1 MQTKCMLCYMDFA
14 SHTGFAS
21 VAHNLMDRLLPF
33 FEEKNVIVNI
43 CATNYQGQPF
53 WYNGK
58 NGGKAYVRA
67 AKDYAKNDKDLWY
80 RDGMLKLLNEK
91 NWDMFWAIN
100 DIPVFSPMM
109 QILHTIRSQ
118 YKHQNKQTRFK
129 SILYAPVDSPCN
141 PQFMNDL
148 EFWDSFVTYTEYG
161 KKQIEPHVYNSLTNL
176 YKQIDVIPH
185 GANKDDFHKI
195 QNFDK
200 SAAREKWKLPTDKFI
215 FGNINKNNSRK
226 NIGGTLFAFKK
237 FLDWYFTS
245 SYHKHPHLYLH
256 MSPTDET
263 GINIYRAAENLGIS
277 QYITYPTKEEY
288 IKGGA
293 YTLEEMNEIYNCL
306 DCYVTTTAA
315 EGWGL
320 TVTEAMAVGL
330 PIVAPMHTSIQEIT
344 ENGSACY
351 PITCLYEHFQIS
363 DYENIRFMPDAND
376 TFFQMKSAYIDAIHD
391 NFPHRS
397 AYEDILNVYDWNKI
411 AEQWKKIFSSMI

>member
-1 MQTKCMLCYMDFA
+1 MQTKTMLCYMDFA

-33 FEEKNVIVNI
+33 FEENNVLINI

-91 NWDMFWAIN
+91 NWDVFWAIN

-109 QILHTIRSQ
+109 EILTTIRSQ
-118 YKHQNKQTRFK
+118 YKYHNKQTRFK
-129 SILYAPVDSPCN
+129 SVLYTPVDSPCN
-141 PQFMNDL
+141 PKFMNDL
-148 EFWDSFVTYTEYG
+148 SFWDSLVTYTEYG
-161 KKQIEPHVYNSLTNL
+161 KKEIERFTISKILPTPI
-176 YKQIDVIPH
+176 QVIPH
-185 GANKDDFHKI
+185 GANKQDYYKI
-195 QNFDK
+195 SNFDK
-200 SAAREKWKLPTDKFI
+200 HAAREKWKLPTDKFI

-226 NIGGTLFAFKK
+226 NIGGTLLAFKK
-237 FLDWYFTS
+237 FLDWYATS
-245 SYHKHPHLYLH
+245 KFDRHPHLYLH

-344 ENGSACY
+344 KNGVACY
-351 PITCLYEHFQIS
+351 PVTSLYEHFQIS
-363 DYENIRFMPDAND
+363 DYENIRFIPDAND
-376 TFFQMKSAYIDAIHD
+376 TCLQMQAAYSDTILDKSKHQKAYT
-391 NFPHRS
+391 
-397 AYEDILNVYDWNKI
+397 DILNVYDWDKI
-411 AEQWKKIFSSMI
+411 AEQWKKIFLPLLT

>member
-1 MQTKCMLCYMDFA
+1 MQTKTMLCYMDFA

-33 FEEKNVIVNI
+33 FEENNVLINI

-91 NWDMFWAIN
+91 NWDVFWAIN

-109 QILHTIRSQ
+109 EILGTIRGQ
-118 YKHQNKQTRFK
+118 YKYHNKQTRFK
-129 SILYAPVDSPCN
+129 SILYTPVDSPCN
-141 PQFMNDL
+141 QNFMNDL
-148 EFWDSFVTYTEYG
+148 SFWDTLVTYTEYG
-161 KKQIEPHVYNSLTNL
+161 KKEIERFTISKILPTPV
-176 YKQIDVIPH
+176 QVIPH
-185 GANKDDFHKI
+185 GANKQDFYKI
-195 QNFDK
+195 PNFDK
-200 SAAREKWKLPTDKFI
+200 KAAREKWKLPTDKFI

-226 NIGGTLFAFKK
+226 NIGGTLLAFKK
-237 FLDWYFTS
+237 FLDWYATS
-245 SYHKHPHLYLH
+245 KFDKHPHLYLH

-344 ENGSACY
+344 KNGAACY
-351 PITCLYEHFQIS
+351 PVTSLYEHFQIS
-363 DYENIRFMPDAND
+363 DYENIRFIPDAND
-376 TFFQMKSAYIDAIHD
+376 TCLQMQAAYSDTILEKLKHQK
-391 NFPHRS
+391 
-397 AYEDILNVYDWNKI
+397 AYTDILNVYDWDKI
-411 AEQWKKIFSSMI
+411 AEQWKKIFLPLLT

>member
-1 MQTKCMLCYMDFA
+1 MDFA

-33 FEEKNVIVNI
+33 FEENNVLINI

-91 NWDMFWAIN
+91 NWDVFWAIN

-109 QILHTIRSQ
+109 EILTTIRSQ
-118 YKHQNKQTRFK
+118 YKYHKKQTRFK

-141 PQFMNDL
+141 PKFMNDL
-148 EFWDSFVTYTEYG
+148 TFWDSLITYTEYG
-161 KKQIEPHVYNSLTNL
+161 KKEIERFTTDSILPTPI
-176 YKQIDVIPH
+176 QVIPH
-185 GANKDDFHKI
+185 GANKQDFYKI
-195 QNFDK
+195 PDFDK
-200 SAAREKWKLPTDKFI
+200 KAAREKWKLPTDKFI

-226 NIGGTLFAFKK
+226 NIGGTLLAFKK
-237 FLDWYFTS
+237 FLDWYATS
-245 SYHKHPHLYLH
+245 KFDKHPHLYLH

-344 ENGSACY
+344 NNGTACY
-351 PITCLYEHFQIS
+351 PITSLYEHFQIS
-363 DYENIRFMPDAND
+363 DYENIRFIPDAND
-376 TFFQMKSAYIDAIHD
+376 TCLQMQAAYSDTILD
-391 NFPHRS
+391 NSKHQK
-397 AYEDILNVYDWNKI
+397 AYTDILNVYDWDKI
-411 AEQWKKIFSSMI
+411 SEQWKKIFLPLLT

>member
-1 MQTKCMLCYMDFA
+1 MQTKTMLCYMDFA
-14 SHTGFAS
+14 THTGFAS

-33 FEEKNVIVNI
+33 FEENNVLINI

-91 NWDMFWAIN
+91 NWDVFWAIN

-109 QILHTIRSQ
+109 EILTTIRSQ
-118 YKHQNKQTRFK
+118 YKYHNKQTRFK
-129 SILYAPVDSPCN
+129 SVLYTPVDSPCN
-141 PQFMNDL
+141 PKFMNDL
-148 EFWDSFVTYTEYG
+148 SFWDSLVTYTEYG
-161 KKQIEPHVYNSLTNL
+161 KKEIERFTISKILPTPI
-176 YKQIDVIPH
+176 QVIPH
-185 GANKDDFHKI
+185 GANKQDYYKI
-195 QNFDK
+195 PNFDK
-200 SAAREKWKLPTDKFI
+200 HAAREKWKLPTDKFI

-226 NIGGTLFAFKK
+226 NIGGTLLAFKK
-237 FLDWYFTS
+237 FLDWYATS
-245 SYHKHPHLYLH
+245 KFDRHPHLYLH

-293 YTLEEMNEIYNCL
+293 YTLEEMNEVYNCL

-344 ENGSACY
+344 NNGTACY
-351 PITCLYEHFQIS
+351 PITSLYEHFQIS
-363 DYENIRFMPDAND
+363 DYENIRFIPDAND
-376 TFFQMKSAYIDAIHD
+376 TCLQMQAAYSDTILDKLKHQK
-391 NFPHRS
+391 
-397 AYEDILNVYDWNKI
+397 AYTDILNIYDWDKI
-411 AEQWKKIFSSMI
+411 AEQWKKIFLPLLT